1 MEINGQKDKIHWM
14 KTVEYHQ
21 NSKYAFVS
29 IPLST
34 PFYIFPFLL
43 SIRFGSGALVFSHIF
58 NISPI
63 KGCLE
68 FLLSKLHEEKQ
79 NKKSRKNKQKV
90 NSRNRNHHSFFF
102 FWNSNN
108 RGRSWKKYVEML
120 IVIFPKIVW
129 GLKGLLGNLYRDKRA

>member
-21 NSKYAFVS
+21 KSKYAFVS

-79 NKKSRKNKQKV
+79 NKKCRKNKQKV
-90 NSRNRNHHSFFF
+90 NSRNRNHYSFFF
-102 FWNSNN
+102 FVWNSNN
-108 RGRSWKKYVEML
+108 RGRSWKKVCWNAYCNFSKNRMGIERFIGKFV
-120 IVIFPKIVW
+120 P
-129 GLKGLLGNLYRDKRA
+129 R